1 MDKKEHPKIVVNV
14 DTTELEEA
22 IEKLQKLLDMLHEA
36 NKLAPGIL
44 RVGEVNDD

>member
-1 MDKKEHPKIVVNV
+1 MDKRPKIVVNV

-22 IEKLQKLLDMLHEA
+22 IKKLQKLLDMLHEA
-36 NKLAPGIL
+36 NNLAPEIL